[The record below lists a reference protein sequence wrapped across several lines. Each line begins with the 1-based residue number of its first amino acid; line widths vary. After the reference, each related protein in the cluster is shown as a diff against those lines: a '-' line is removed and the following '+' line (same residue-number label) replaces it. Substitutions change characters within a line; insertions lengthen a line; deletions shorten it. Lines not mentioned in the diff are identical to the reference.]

1 MSPIIVSIG
10 SFEIRWYSVLM
21 LVAIFVGLFL
31 VKKEAYR
38 LNLKYDFIFN
48 MCFWT
53 VIIGYICARLYYVLF
68 NLDYY
73 GVHPE
78 EIFMVWK
85 GGLAIHGGLIGGLLT
100 MLFYCN
106 KYKTRLIR
114 YLDVICV
121 PLLLGQA
128 IGRWGN
134 FFNQEAYGAITT
146 KQELINMHI
155 PQFIING
162 MYIDGN
168 YYQPTF
174 LYESILD
181 LLGFVILFLTRLYP
195 YLKIGFLTGL
205 YLIWYGVTRFF
216 VEGMRSDSLM
226 LGPLKMAQIVSIMM
240 IICGIYFCFIRN
252 IKSKKFEN
260 LYQEGGIR
268 HEV

>member
-1 MSPIIVSIG
+1 
-10 SFEIRWYSVLM
+10 
-21 LVAIFVGLFL
+21 
-31 VKKEAYR
+31 
-38 LNLKYDFIFN
+38 
-48 MCFWT
+48 
-53 VIIGYICARLYYVLF
+53 
-68 NLDYY
+68 
-73 GVHPE
+73 
-78 EIFMVWK
+78 
-85 GGLAIHGGLIGGLLT
+85 
-100 MLFYCN
+100 
-106 KYKTRLIR
+106 
-114 YLDVICV
+114 
-121 PLLLGQA
+121 
-128 IGRWGN
+128 
-134 FFNQEAYGAITT
+134 
-146 KQELINMHI
+146 MHI

-181 LLGFVILFLTRLYP
+181 LLGFVILFLMRCYP

-226 LGPLKMAQIVSIMM
+226 LGPLKMAQVVSIMM